1 MSHSIQNLRLG
12 ALLLA
17 ACFTVASHSVLAAD
31 KPKGPEISR
40 VIAKEMT
47 AAQKALQAGQWNE
60 ALKNLDAAEA
70 KSPLTPFD
78 QKSIDDFRAYAYVK
92 LGNMKGAESAY
103 EKELAT
109 GQATPEEKTRI
120 TRALFTFAANA
131 NQFQKVIDYGKEM
144 NDAGVAS
151 SNDLAIMAQ
160 SYYQLKDC
168 KSTAVWADKAI
179 AASRKAGETPKENLY
194 LFKLQCASD
203 AQDNATMV
211 AVLFDLIRLSNK
223 SSNWNTLLRIERQ
236 DERDDHNLLQIE
248 RLMYDTK
255 AMTADTDYI
264 ELAQLLNDAGF
275 PGEAANV
282 LDAVMASPVM
292 QNEHKERTTRLLNSL
307 RARADAD
314 KKGLAQADA
323 EAAKSASGMLSLS
336 AGETHYAVGDY
347 QGAVT
352 SLTAAIQKGQLKHP
366 DDAYIYLG
374 RAQVGLK
381 NYAEA
386 KKAFGQLK
394 SLPNASPK
402 VAKLWELYGETAG
415 H

>member
-1 MSHSIQNLRLG
+1 M
-12 ALLLA
+12 
-17 ACFTVASHSVLAAD
+17 
-31 KPKGPEISR
+31 
-40 VIAKEMT
+40 
-47 AAQKALQAGQWNE
+47 
-60 ALKNLDAAEA
+60 
-70 KSPLTPFD
+70 
-78 QKSIDDFRAYAYVK
+78 
-92 LGNMKGAESAY
+92 
-103 EKELAT
+103 
-109 GQATPEEKTRI
+109 
-120 TRALFTFAANA
+120 
-131 NQFQKVIDYGKEM
+131 
-144 NDAGVAS
+144 
-151 SNDLAIMAQ
+151 
-160 SYYQLKDC
+160 
-168 KSTAVWADKAI
+168 
-179 AASRKAGETPKENLY
+179 
-194 LFKLQCASD
+194 
-203 AQDNATMV
+203 
-211 AVLFDLIRLSNK
+211 DLIRLSNK

-255 AMTADTDYI
+255 AMTTDTDYI

-282 LDAVMASPVM
+282 LDAVLASPVM

-314 KKGLAQADA
+314 KKGLPQADA

-352 SLTAAIQKGQLKHP
+352 ALTAAIQKGQLKHP

-402 VAKLWELYGETAG
+402 VAKLYELYGETVG